1 MNQLNFSAGT
11 IRAGSGGIAV
21 LQVAARGRR
30 FVHFG
35 ASASLRLF
43 VVLAAIRRPVAV
55 AVLAASGILLALLL
69 DAMVRRQAPAALPG
83 TLDPVAGRRSE
94 TVRIALAELICRSK
108 DRQLMRNGKLSA
120 AESGKFRQ
128 IHFNDST
135 PFIGRRQKTSKLS
148 T

>member
-30 FVHFG
+30 FVRFG

-83 TLDPVAGRRSE
+83 TFDPVAGRRSE
-94 TVRIALAELICRSK
+94 PVRIALTELICRSK
-108 DRQLMRNGKLSA
+108 DRQLVENGNAVGL
-120 AESGKFRQ
+120 
-128 IHFNDST
+128 
-135 PFIGRRQKTSKLS
+135 
-148 T
+148 